1 MAPRESASSEVQPPG
16 EPAPRLPV
24 ADWLRH
30 GPFLA
35 HLVVTR
41 RCNLS
46 CGYCNEYDRTS
57 SPVAFELLDQR
68 LEKLRQL
75 RTWMVCLSGG
85 EPTTHPELARIV
97 RRMTELG
104 FRRRQIITNG
114 FRLGKAL
121 VEALNDAEL
130 TDLQISIDGV
140 RPNDTTIKV
149 LDHLRGRLE
158 LLARAAR
165 FRVVVSAVIGSAPP
179 SEALEVVRFTRAIG
193 LAARIVLLHDGTGRL
208 KLGPD
213 DLVAFAEVKRMLG
226 HGGREAGD
234 YRQALIERGAA
245 PFRCRAGSRYLYV
258 DEFGKVHWCSQT
270 TALFSKDLAQY
281 TTDDLETQF
290 HATKPCAE
298 QCTVGC
304 ARSASAYDGWRR
316 QGRASESTSHAIP

>member
-1 MAPRESASSEVQPPG
+1 MASREPASSELQPAHPSG
-16 EPAPRLPV
+16 SRLPI
-24 ADWLRH
+24 AEWLRH

-57 SPVAFELLDQR
+57 APVVFELLEQR
-68 LEKLRQL
+68 LEKLREL

-85 EPTTHPELARIV
+85 EPTTHPELVRLV
-97 RRMTELG
+97 RRMKQLG

-114 FRLGKAL
+114 FRLGKEL
-121 VEALNDAEL
+121 VEALNEAEL

-140 RPNDTTIKV
+140 RPSDTTIKV

-193 LAARIVLLHDGTGRL
+193 LAPRIVLLHDGSGRL
-208 KLGPD
+208 QLGKD
-213 DLVAFAEVKRMLG
+213 ELAAFDEVKRMLG
-226 HGGREAGD
+226 RSGRESGD
-234 YRQALIERGAA
+234 YRQRLIERGEA

-258 DEFGKVHWCSQT
+258 DEFGSVHWCSQAA
-270 TALFSKDLAQY
+270 ALFSKDLAEY
-281 TTDDLETQF
+281 TSEDLETQF
-290 HATKPCAE
+290 HTTKPCT
-298 QCTVGC
+298 QHCTVGC

-316 QGRASESTSHAIP
+316 QGIARESRSHVL